1 MLLPAF
7 VIKRSNKKAVFDK
20 EKIRNSII
28 TASKNVGKF
37 NKNLIDSITDDV
49 FKYISEVYP
58 LQEPLFTSDIG
69 SAVEKV
75 LVTRG
80 QYEIVKE
87 FILAREEKR
96 KVYIK
101 KQELGVKDDIGGL
114 SYNSLFILKE
124 RYLKKD
130 SKGKTIETPK
140 QMLERVAKT
149 ASQTEKTKTKKDF
162 WYKKFFNI
170 MKEMKFLP
178 GTRALA
184 NAGKKFPQMA
194 NCFVFDINDSVESI
208 FKTLYESSLT
218 KKYGGGCGYNF
229 SKLRPKGDSVGGEPG
244 LAAGPISIMQMFDLP
259 TGIFRQQGRY
269 ESGNMSIL
277 NVDHPDIMEFI
288 ACKEKDGILPKT
300 NISVGIFDD
309 FMEAVRHDRN
319 WELKN
324 PRTGKIV
331 NKIKAKA
338 LFELIAV
345 YAHKSGDP
353 GLIFLDT
360 INKNNPTLEGI
371 GPILATNPCG
381 EEPLYP
387 YESCNL
393 GYINLTKFVNKDKKG
408 KISFDFDNLAEVSSI
423 ATRFMD
429 NVIDVSWFPIKE
441 QNTAIKKNFR
451 RIGIGVTGWAD
462 VLVDFNIPYNDNQ
475 AFKFA
480 QKVMKTI
487 SDACH
492 KSSLELG
499 KEKGPF
505 DFAIY
510 SKWAKSKIKP
520 RNIMTNTLPPSSGN
534 AVIFDT
540 SFSLEPYFA
549 LAFSQNVLGG
559 VKLENI
565 NQKLIS
571 KLKERSISIDSLFE
585 KIARNNGSIQHLE
598 EIPKDIK
605 KIFLTAHDISWKDH
619 IKMQASWQKYVDN
632 AITKTINMPTNAT
645 VDDVEKAY
653 MFAWESG
660 CKGITIYRDNSKEN
674 QVIEFT
680 EKNELKTKRLN
691 AGDPCPKC
699 KNPLIKSEGCVKCL
713 SCGFSL
719 CEL

>member
-387 YESCNL
+387 YE
-393 GYINLTKFVNKDKKG
+393 
-408 KISFDFDNLAEVSSI
+408 
-423 ATRFMD
+423 
-429 NVIDVSWFPIKE
+429 
-441 QNTAIKKNFR
+441 
-451 RIGIGVTGWAD
+451 
-462 VLVDFNIPYNDNQ
+462 
-475 AFKFA
+475 
-480 QKVMKTI
+480 
-487 SDACH
+487 
-492 KSSLELG
+492 
-499 KEKGPF
+499 
-505 DFAIY
+505 
-510 SKWAKSKIKP
+510 
-520 RNIMTNTLPPSSGN
+520 
-534 AVIFDT
+534 
-540 SFSLEPYFA
+540 
-549 LAFSQNVLGG
+549 
-559 VKLENI
+559 
-565 NQKLIS
+565 
-571 KLKERSISIDSLFE
+571 
-585 KIARNNGSIQHLE
+585 
-598 EIPKDIK
+598 
-605 KIFLTAHDISWKDH
+605 
-619 IKMQASWQKYVDN
+619 
-632 AITKTINMPTNAT
+632 
-645 VDDVEKAY
+645 
-653 MFAWESG
+653 
-660 CKGITIYRDNSKEN
+660 
-674 QVIEFT
+674 
-680 EKNELKTKRLN
+680 
-691 AGDPCPKC
+691 
-699 KNPLIKSEGCVKCL
+699 
-713 SCGFSL
+713 
-719 CEL
+719 